1 MEGDHTYKIIEIVGS
16 SHDGIEDAARTGIKR
31 ASKNVDALKWFEV
44 SELRGWI
51 DNGDVGH
58 WQVKM
63 KLGFT
68 LKD

>member
-16 SHDGIEDAARTGIKR
+16 SHDGIEDAVRTGIKR
-31 ASKNVDALKWFEV
+31 ASRNVDALKWFEV

>member
-16 SHDGIEDAARTGIKR
+16 SHDGIEDAVRTGIKR

>member
-1 MEGDHTYKIIEIVGS
+1 MEDDHTYKIIEIVGS
-16 SHDGIEDAARTGIKR
+16 SHDGIEDAVRTGIKR

>member
-16 SHDGIEDAARTGIKR
+16 SHDGIEDAVRTGIKR
-31 ASKNVDALKWFEV
+31 ASKNVDALKWVEV

>member
-1 MEGDHTYKIIEIVGS
+1 MEGDHTYKIIETVGS
-16 SHDGIEDAARTGIKR
+16 SHDGIEDAVRTGIKR

>member
-16 SHDGIEDAARTGIKR
+16 SHDGIEDAVRTGIKR
-31 ASKNVDALKWFEV
+31 ASNNVDALKWFEV